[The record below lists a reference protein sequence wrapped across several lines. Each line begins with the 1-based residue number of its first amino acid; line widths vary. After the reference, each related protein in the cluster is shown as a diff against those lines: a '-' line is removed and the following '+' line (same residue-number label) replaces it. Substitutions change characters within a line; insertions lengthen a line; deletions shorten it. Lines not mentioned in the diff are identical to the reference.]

1 VLKVELEG
9 GPLRLVDPDDDLP
22 YTLASYRIHYAIPEG
37 DMVPISKDLAEHMMR
52 YTPHV
57 FEGIDAPE
65 PPGPAG
71 IPAQP
76 LAAPKAD

>member
-1 VLKVELEG
+1 
-9 GPLRLVDPDDDLP
+9 
-22 YTLASYRIHYAIPEG
+22 
-37 DMVPISKDLAEHMMR
+37 VPISKDLAEHMMR

-76 LAAPKAD
+76 LAAGKPE

>member
-1 VLKVELEG
+1 MPYRWTPPPGYAELTIPGNSKVYH
-9 GPLRLVDPDDDLP
+9 P
-22 YTLASYRIHYAIPEG
+22 G

-76 LAAPKAD
+76 LAARSRLAVEHQI